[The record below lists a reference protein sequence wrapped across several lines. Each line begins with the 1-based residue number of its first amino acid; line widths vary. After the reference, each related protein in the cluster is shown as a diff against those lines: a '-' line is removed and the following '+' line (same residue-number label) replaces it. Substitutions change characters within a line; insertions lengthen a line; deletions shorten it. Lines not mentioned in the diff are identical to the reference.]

1 MEGDQEYFIR
11 RSREEREAAMKAG
24 HPGARQSHLDL
35 AERYTELAEAI
46 GSHARLPRPEGAIN
60 A

>member
-1 MEGDQEYFIR
+1 MEGDQEYFSR

-24 HPGARQSHLDL
+24 HPGARQSHMEL
-35 AERYTELAEAI
+35 AQRYGELAEAI
-46 GSHARLPRPEGAIN
+46 GSHERPPSVSGAVN